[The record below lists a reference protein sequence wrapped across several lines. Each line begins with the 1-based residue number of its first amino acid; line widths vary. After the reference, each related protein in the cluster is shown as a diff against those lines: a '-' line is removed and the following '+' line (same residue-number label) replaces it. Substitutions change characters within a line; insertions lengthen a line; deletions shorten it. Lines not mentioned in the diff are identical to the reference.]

1 MDYQIIDEKVLGKTV
16 GSDGSFTQM
25 KRMHIVCDTVSGIPE
40 PEPAWSAGSR
50 CDVLA
55 DGGSVYQLS
64 TEREW
69 KPVNFYNRGGGGF
82 VPENYYTK
90 TQTDTRITEKVAEI
104 VNNAPEDFDT
114 LKEMSDW
121 IASHEESAA
130 AMNTAI
136 QGKVDKVTGKVLSDN
151 NYTTSEKTKLAGL
164 ENYDDSAVRSQ
175 IGKLVDAGAKNK
187 LKINTESRAIF
198 TSDLMNTVTC
208 SGTSDGNAFINLN
221 YVDNSTAT
229 IPPGNWVVAGFGDMS
244 HLRFR
249 YTENEA
255 AAKATG
261 EYGSPLRFTVPSSG
275 VTLNYL
281 RLENREAGQVF
292 DNVVLKIMLC
302 TAEDYENSPEF
313 VPYIPT
319 NHELYEMILAL
330 QNKE

>member
-1 MDYQIIDEKVLGKTV
+1 MN
-16 GSDGSFTQM
+16 M
-25 KRMHIVCDTVSGIPE
+25 
-40 PEPAWSAGSR
+40 AN
-50 CDVLA
+50 
-55 DGGSVYQLS
+55 YQLTHTGS
-64 TEREW
+64 QIDAAVDLANNSVQ
-69 KPVNFYNRGGGGF
+69 K
-82 VPENYYTK
+82 VPG
-90 TQTDTRITEKVAEI
+90 
-104 VNNAPEDFDT
+104 
-114 LKEMSDW
+114 M
-121 IASHEESAA
+121 
-130 AMNTAI
+130 
-136 QGKVDKVTGKVLSDN
+136 GLSKN
-151 NYTTSEKTKLAGL
+151 NYSDEEKAKLAGL

-221 YVDNSTAT
+221 YADNSTAT

-302 TAEDYENSPEF
+302 TAEDYGSSPEF
-313 VPYIPT
+313 VPYAPT
-319 NHELYEMILAL
+319 NRELYEMILAL
-330 QNKE
+330 QNN

>member
-1 MDYQIIDEKVLGKTV
+1 MDYQISDEKVLGKTV
-16 GSDGSFTQM
+16 GSDGSFPQM

-90 TQTDTRITEKVAEI
+90 TQTDTRITEKVA
-104 VNNAPEDFDT
+104 
-114 LKEMSDW
+114 
-121 IASHEESAA
+121 
-130 AMNTAI
+130 
-136 QGKVDKVTGKVLSDN
+136 GKVDKVNGKDLSTNDFTN
-151 NYTTSEKTKLAGL
+151 EEKTKLAGL

-221 YVDNSTAT
+221 YADNSTAT

-249 YTENEA
+249 YTENEP

-261 EYGSPLRFTVPSSG
+261 AYGSPLRFTVPSSG

-281 RLENREAGQVF
+281 RLENREAGQGF